1 MLIGSALTSVLGQVI
16 KACRNPQNEQVR
28 KVLGLPSKI
37 DESSREALEAVF
49 QDMDEVSCG

>member
-16 KACRNPQNEQVR
+16 KACQNDEKVR
-28 KVLGLPSKI
+28 RMLGLPSKI

>member
-28 KVLGLPSKI
+28 KVMGLPSKI